1 MAPVFCFFF
10 ADPFV
15 SGSCVDKK
23 QNQCVRLFKD
33 ESIKKNKHVL
43 VITVQISTG
52 NHGKAAKK
60 TKSALG
66 RCWSRGWF
74 TFRLEERLPVTV
86 KKESSRPCVLPCRLF
101 RIFLQPFRILSSL
114 QTESKRGALLFIHE
128 LRCWF
133 RAAALPPNGQTY
145 VRQAVRN

>member
-33 ESIKKNKHVL
+33 ESIKKKQKNKHVL
-43 VITVQISTG
+43 VITVHISTG

-60 TKSALG
+60 NEVGSWPLLVSRLVHLPFGGETPGDGEEGVESPLRASLPALQN
-66 RCWSRGWF
+66 
-74 TFRLEERLPVTV
+74 LLAAVPDPVLAANRI
-86 KKESSRPCVLPCRLF
+86 KKGSFAFHS
-101 RIFLQPFRILSSL
+101 
-114 QTESKRGALLFIHE
+114 
-128 LRCWF
+128 
-133 RAAALPPNGQTY
+133 RAAMLVSCSSTAT
-145 VRQAVRN
+145 